1 MLNNKRF
8 LAVIPARAGSKRLK
22 NKNILNFAGHPLIS
36 WTINSSINSKY
47 IDKTIVSTDS
57 AVIKK
62 IALDYGAEVPFK
74 RPKYLSN
81 DLATRDEVIQHAIN
95 FFNEKKQDKFDYII
109 YLQPTSPLRNE
120 SHIDDAI
127 EFMLEK
133 NANAIISVCKIDHPV
148 EWTGILPK
156 SKDMSDFINSK
167 NFQTRSQD
175 FPIRHRLN
183 GAIYIC
189 NTINFSELNSVF
201 LSENIF
207 AYTMPQNVSIDIDER
222 NDLIVAESILNS
234 QN

>member
-8 LAVIPARAGSKRLK
+8 LAIIPARAGSKRLK

-127 EFMLEK
+127 EYMLEK
-133 NANAIISVCKIDHPV
+133 NANAIVSVCKLDHPV
-148 EWTGILPK
+148 EWTGILPN

-189 NTINFSELNSVF
+189 STINFSELNSVF
-201 LSENIF
+201 LRENIY
-207 AYTMPQNVSIDIDER
+207 AYIMPQNVSIDIDEK
-222 NDLIVAESILNS
+222 NDLVVAESILKS

>member
-8 LAVIPARAGSKRLK
+8 LAIIPARAGSKRLK

-127 EFMLEK
+127 EYMLEK
-133 NANAIISVCKIDHPV
+133 NANAIVSVCKLDHPV
-148 EWTGILPK
+148 EWTGILPN

-167 NFQTRSQD
+167 NF
-175 FPIRHRLN
+175 
-183 GAIYIC
+183 
-189 NTINFSELNSVF
+189 
-201 LSENIF
+201 
-207 AYTMPQNVSIDIDER
+207 
-222 NDLIVAESILNS
+222 
-234 QN
+234 